1 MKVDFHTGVADK
13 LGAACRFLQKAQTAG
28 AAVVVCGDRGTLD
41 RLDTT
46 LWTFDPHPFSAH
58 ARVRGDAAPPPA
70 LARTPTWLVDD
81 PASVASRELLLNLGP
96 AMVEGWTAFARVV
109 EIVSTEPADADA
121 GRQRWRQYST
131 QPGIEL
137 NHQARASGA

>member
-13 LGAACRFLQKAQTAG
+13 LGAACRFLQKAQAAG
-28 AAVVVCGDRGTLD
+28 ASVVVCGDGRTLD
-41 RLDTT
+41 RLDTA
-46 LWTFDPHPFSAH
+46 LWTFDPHSFVAH
-58 ARVRGDAAPPPA
+58 ARVRGETSPAPA

-121 GRQRWRQYST
+121 GRQRWRQYSA
-131 QPGIEL
+131 QPGLEL
-137 NHQARASGA
+137 VHQARGTSA

>member
-13 LGAACRFLQKAQTAG
+13 LGAACRFLQKAQAAG

-41 RLDTT
+41 RLDTA
-46 LWTFDPHPFSAH
+46 LWTFDPHSFVAH
-58 ARVRGDAAPPPA
+58 ARVKGDTAPPPA

-81 PASVASRELLLNLGP
+81 AASVASRELLLNLGP
-96 AMVEGWTAFARVV
+96 AMVEGWTAFARIV
-109 EIVSTEPADADA
+109 EIVSNEPADADA
-121 GRQRWRQYST
+121 GRQRWRQYSA

-137 NHQARASGA
+137 NHQARAGGP